1 MHHLPHSEVGSYT
14 SNAQAQPLLT
24 STPCTCCPSGT
35 LSPSLAR
42 LVFVLRLGIRE
53 NLCRHKWQPAVTQWF
68 AFKIQLSESGRG
80 KIQGCT
86 DFYPADF
93 HVEPIKVFFSVYSA
107 TLLHTRA
114 RAFQSGI
121 WSSAAIHCGQIS
133 CQQLTRNTFGIGYE
147 MRQTC
152 RKIRTLLYLMIP

>member
-1 MHHLPHSEVGSYT
+1 MPKHSPFLPLFPALAALQVHCLL
-14 SNAQAQPLLT
+14 PLLDL
-24 STPCTCCPSGT
+24 SLCC
-35 LSPSLAR
+35 
-42 LVFVLRLGIRE
+42 LRLGIRE
-53 NLCRHKWQPAVTQWF
+53 NLCSHKWQPAGIQWF
-68 AFKIQLSESGRG
+68 AFKIELSESDRG

-93 HVEPIKVFFSVYSA
+93 HVEPIKVFCSVYSA

-114 RAFQSGI
+114 GALQSGI
-121 WSSAAIHCGQIS
+121 QSSAAIHCGQIS

-147 MRQTC
+147 MRQSC